1 MNSSVME
8 THRDDTRRR
17 QAQADDAIDAG
28 GGNSRKTQDT
38 FLLRTLHGRIIS
50 IDFFRRNWWVVLG
63 VVVMLMVYITN
74 RYTCQTQMERIR
86 SLEREL
92 EVARTER
99 VRAKSAYM
107 SKIRESSIQEMV
119 DSLGLGI
126 TVQEQPPYRLSRK

>member
-1 MNSSVME
+1 ME
-8 THRDDTRRR
+8 TERETNGKRGAAPDHQTM
-17 QAQADDAIDAG
+17 AG
-28 GGNSRKTQDT
+28 RSNGKKVHDT

-63 VVVMLMVYITN
+63 IVVMLMVYITN

-86 SLEREL
+86 TLEHDL
-92 EVARTER
+92 EVAKTER

-107 SKIRESSIQEMV
+107 SKIRESSIQEIV

>member
-17 QAQADDAIDAG
+17 QVQADDAIDAG

-86 SLEREL
+86 TLEREL
-92 EVARTER
+92 EVAKTER

>member
-74 RYTCQTQMERIR
+74 RYTCQTQMERKR
-86 SLEREL
+86 TLEREL
-92 EVARTER
+92 EVAKTER

>member
-86 SLEREL
+86 TLEREL
-92 EVARTER
+92 EVAKTER

-126 TVQEQPPYRLSRK
+126 TVRDRKSVV

>member
-1 MNSSVME
+1 ME

-86 SLEREL
+86 TLEREL
-92 EVARTER
+92 
-99 VRAKSAYM
+99 
-107 SKIRESSIQEMV
+107 
-119 DSLGLGI
+119 
-126 TVQEQPPYRLSRK
+126 

>member
-1 MNSSVME
+1 ME

-86 SLEREL
+86 TLEREL
-92 EVARTER
+92 EVAKTER

>member
-50 IDFFRRNWWVVLG
+50 IDFFRRDWWVVLG

-92 EVARTER
+92 EVAKTER

>member
-1 MNSSVME
+1 MME

-92 EVARTER
+92 EVAKTER

>member
-1 MNSSVME
+1 ME
-8 THRDDTRRR
+8 TERETNGKRGAAPDHQTT
-17 QAQADDAIDAG
+17 AG
-28 GGNSRKTQDT
+28 RSNGKKVHDT

-63 VVVMLMVYITN
+63 IVVMLMVYITN

-86 SLEREL
+86 TLEHDL
-92 EVARTER
+92 EVAKTER

-107 SKIRESSIQEMV
+107 SKIRESSIQEIV

-126 TVQEQPPYRLSRK
+126 TVQEQPPYKLSRK

>member
-1 MNSSVME
+1 M
-8 THRDDTRRR
+8 
-17 QAQADDAIDAG
+17 
-28 GGNSRKTQDT
+28 
-38 FLLRTLHGRIIS
+38 
-50 IDFFRRNWWVVLG
+50 
-63 VVVMLMVYITN
+63 VVMLMVYITN

-86 SLEREL
+86 TLEREL
-92 EVARTER
+92 EVAKTER

>member
-86 SLEREL
+86 TLEREL
-92 EVARTER
+92 EVAKTER

-126 TVQEQPPYRLSRK
+126 TVQEQPPYRLSRE

>member
-1 MNSSVME
+1 ME

-92 EVARTER
+92 EVAKTER

>member
-1 MNSSVME
+1 MLF
-8 THRDDTRRR
+8 R
-17 QAQADDAIDAG
+17 
-28 GGNSRKTQDT
+28 
-38 FLLRTLHGRIIS
+38 S

-86 SLEREL
+86 TLEREL
-92 EVARTER
+92 EVAKTER

>member
-50 IDFFRRNWWVVLG
+50 IDFFRRIWWVVLG

-86 SLEREL
+86 TLEREL
-92 EVARTER
+92 EVAKTER

>member
-17 QAQADDAIDAG
+17 QAPADDAIDAG

-86 SLEREL
+86 TLEREL
-92 EVARTER
+92 EVAKTER

>member
-1 MNSSVME
+1 MPTIARTSSR
-8 THRDDTRRR
+8 TTDRRE
-17 QAQADDAIDAG
+17 ADAPRL
-28 GGNSRKTQDT
+28 SRHSIW
-38 FLLRTLHGRIIS
+38 RGALHGRVLS
-50 IDFFRRNWWVVLG
+50 LDFMRRNWLLVLA
-63 VVVMLMVYITN
+63 VTTMLMIYITS

-86 SLEREL
+86 TLEREL
-92 EVARTER
+92 EVAKTER

>member
-86 SLEREL
+86 TLEREL
-92 EVARTER
+92 EVAKAER

>member
-1 MNSSVME
+1 MISSVME
-8 THRDDTRRR
+8 THREDTRRR

-86 SLEREL
+86 TLEREL
-92 EVARTER
+92 EVAKTER

>member
-86 SLEREL
+86 TLEREL
-92 EVARTER
+92 EVAKTER

-107 SKIRESSIQEMV
+107 SKLRESPIQEMV

>member
-92 EVARTER
+92 EVAKTER

-107 SKIRESSIQEMV
+107 SKIRESSIQEMEIGRAHV
-119 DSLGLGI
+119 
-126 TVQEQPPYRLSRK
+126 

>member
-86 SLEREL
+86 TLEREL
-92 EVARTER
+92 EVAKTER

-126 TVQEQPPYRLSRK
+126 TVQEHPPYRLSRK

>member
-1 MNSSVME
+1 
-8 THRDDTRRR
+8 
-17 QAQADDAIDAG
+17 
-28 GGNSRKTQDT
+28 
-38 FLLRTLHGRIIS
+38 
-50 IDFFRRNWWVVLG
+50 
-63 VVVMLMVYITN
+63 
-74 RYTCQTQMERIR
+74 MERIR

-92 EVARTER
+92 EVAKTER

>member
-1 MNSSVME
+1 MEPERDNTGRSHGAASPQEWSDQRNSKKG
-8 THRDDTRRR
+8 H
-17 QAQADDAIDAG
+17 
-28 GGNSRKTQDT
+28 DT

-63 VVVMLMVYITN
+63 IVVMLMVYITN

-86 SLEREL
+86 TLEHDL
-92 EVARTER
+92 EVAKTER

>member
-1 MNSSVME
+1 MME

-86 SLEREL
+86 TLEREL
-92 EVARTER
+92 EVAKTER